1 MDQRQ
6 LIVGMKIVV
15 VSATHAFKTLLLSRW
30 KKRISLSFLA
40 IVVISFSSSVS
51 FFFSFLFYFAS
62 HYYSASRRTI
72 TFLMRSLQ
80 PVTKI
85 FFFLSLSFNH
95 RTIYLGTRLILT
107 NTNRLWYIRWTNE
120 KLNAIFYSSL
130 RSMRSHGYQMDTS
143 PWSVHRVQYR
153 ASRKPHTPLTW
164 AACYKSTPT
173 TSLVTRRLI
182 ARLYLYLNSISLSL
196 SPRTSY
202 HLLSS
207 LFW

>member
-72 TFLMRSLQ
+72 TFLMRSSMRSLQ

-95 RTIYLGTRLILT
+95 RTIYLGTPTRLILT

-143 PWSVHRVQYR
+143 PW
-153 ASRKPHTPLTW
+153 
-164 AACYKSTPT
+164 
-173 TSLVTRRLI
+173 
-182 ARLYLYLNSISLSL
+182 
-196 SPRTSY
+196 
-202 HLLSS
+202 
-207 LFW
+207 